1 MKYYKFILIATILV
15 SFSIFGQENEIDKIK
30 GKNMVD
36 KTKVAAA
43 QLTPVYLNQEETVDK
58 ACEAILE
65 AGKNGAKL
73 IVFPEAFISGYPD
86 WVWLYPPH
94 KSKELG
100 DLYVKLV
107 ENAVSIPDNTTDRLC
122 KSAKAAKINVV
133 MGMNERNSETS
144 NASLYNSILFI
155 DENGEILGKH
165 RKLMPTNCER
175 LIWAQGNGSTLKS
188 YETSVGKLGGLICW
202 ENFMPLARN
211 AIYESG
217 AQILAS
223 PTWDKGDNWL
233 GSMQHI
239 AREGGLFVISNCM
252 TLHKDDLPE
261 ELRAIYPE
269 DKEWISTGQ
278 SCIINPKGQIIA
290 GPLDSKEGLLYAEI
304 DLQEIISAKRSF
316 DAVGHYA
323 RPDVFNFSVNK

>member
-1 MKYYKFILIATILV
+1 MNQYKYILMAIIII
-15 SFSIFGQENEIDKIK
+15 SSSIFGQENESNKKI
-30 GKNMVD
+30 GYNMNN

-43 QLTPVYLNQEETVDK
+43 QLTPVFLNKGKTVDK
-58 ACEAILE
+58 ACKAIAE

-100 DLYVKLV
+100 DLFIRLV
-107 ENAVSIPDNTTDRLC
+107 ENAVSIPDNATDRLC
-122 KSAKAAKINVV
+122 KAAKAANINVA
-133 MGMNERNSETS
+133 MGMSERNSETS
-144 NASLYNSILFI
+144 NASLYNTILFI
-155 DENGEILGKH
+155 GDDGEILGKH

-188 YETSVGKLGGLICW
+188 YETSAGKVGGLICW

-217 AQILAS
+217 AQILVS

-233 GSMQHI
+233 GSMQYI

-261 ELRAIYPE
+261 DLKAIYPK
-269 DKEWISTGQ
+269 DKKWISTGQ
-278 SCIINPKGQIIA
+278 SCIIDPSGKIIA
-290 GPLDSKEGLLYAEI
+290 GPLDSKEGILYADI
-304 DLQEIISAKRSF
+304 DLQEIISAKRKF
-316 DAVGHYA
+316 DVVGHYA